1 MNALLEAAKEV
12 GDFFGERGW
21 SYCVIGGLAVQRW
34 GEPRTTLDADLTL
47 LAGWGE
53 EERFA
58 RAILGRFPSRI
69 PEGLTF
75 VVERRVLLLRSSGGK
90 DVDVSLGAL
99 PFEAKMVRRAVPVE
113 FAPGCT
119 LPCCTAEDLFVMK
132 TFAGRPR
139 DWLDAQGIVS
149 RQADLDSAYVIE
161 NLREL
166 CDLKGDPEILRRA
179 EALLGG
185 AP

>member
-1 MNALLEAAKEV
+1 MNALLDAAREV
-12 GDFFGERGW
+12 GDFFAERGW

-58 RAILGRFPSRI
+58 RAILGRFASRI
-69 PEGLTF
+69 PDGLNF
-75 VVERRVLLLRSSGGK
+75 AVERRVLLLRSSGGK
-90 DVDVSLGAL
+90 DVDISLGAL
-99 PFEAKMVRRAVPVE
+99 PFEAQMVQRAVPVE

-132 TFAGRPR
+132 AFAARPR
-139 DWLDAQGIVS
+139 DWLDAEGVLQ
-149 RQADLDSAYVIE
+149 RQAGLDSAYILGH
-161 NLREL
+161 LREL
-166 CDLKGDPEILRRA
+166 CDLKGDPGILRRA
-179 EALLGG
+179 ESLLCGV
-185 AP
+185 P

>member
-1 MNALLEAAKEV
+1 MNALLDAAKEV

-58 RAILGRFPSRI
+58 RAILWRFASRI
-69 PEGLTF
+69 PDGLTF
-75 VVERRVLLLRSSGGK
+75 AVERRVLLLRSSGGK

-99 PFEAKMVRRAVPVE
+99 PFEAQMVQRAVPVE

-132 TFAGRPR
+132 AFAARPR
-139 DWLDAQGIVS
+139 DWLDAEGVLQ
-149 RQADLDSAYVIE
+149 RQAGLDSGYILGH
-161 NLREL
+161 LREL
-166 CDLKGDPEILRRA
+166 CDLKGDPEIFRRA

-185 AP
+185 TP